1 LLKLLVI
8 FEYIIILGAP
18 LLLLL
23 SGSEVIRT
31 RSKAP
36 FTLVLIS
43 ISSAWMLLS
52 LAWNG
57 TFGPFYSTLRS
68 YVLLGN
74 LILMLIC
81 GVLSIAIRTQR
92 SARSS
97 GAAFLLSFV
106 WFITLAISYAV

>member
-1 LLKLLVI
+1 MI
-8 FEYIIILGAP
+8 FEYIVILGST

-23 SGSEVIRT
+23 GWRDVIET
-31 RSKAP
+31 KSKAP

-43 ISSAWMLLS
+43 VSSAWMLLS

-57 TFGPFYSTLRS
+57 AFGPFYSAPRS

-81 GVLSIAIRTQR
+81 GVVSVAIRTQR
-92 SARSS
+92 NAKTSV
-97 GAAFLLSFV
+97 AAFLLSFV
-106 WFITLAISYAV
+106 WFITLAVAYAV